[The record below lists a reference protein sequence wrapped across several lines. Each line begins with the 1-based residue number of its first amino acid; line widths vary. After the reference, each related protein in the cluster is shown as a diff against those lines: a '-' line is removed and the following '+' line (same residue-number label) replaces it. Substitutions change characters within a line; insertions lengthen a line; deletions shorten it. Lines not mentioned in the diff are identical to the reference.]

1 MLPQTRLRGDAPAS
15 PIGALA
21 GDTAERL
28 REALQLVV
36 HVPAPVVEALTV
48 TLVSGGHALI
58 EGIPG
63 TGKTI
68 LSRAFAKLVDC
79 SFKRIQFTNDL
90 MPSDVVGGSVWR
102 PSQERFEFVPGPLFA
117 NLVLADEINRTSS
130 RTLSCLLEAMEEGTV
145 SADGETIPLGA
156 PFTIFATRNP
166 IEFHGTFPIP
176 EAALDRFLVHVELD
190 YPEAQLEKELY
201 QGRGGAAQI
210 DSLEP
215 ILTRE
220 GLLMLTSAV
229 PSVHVSA
236 EVAEY
241 AYRVV
246 SATREHAEIELGV
259 SPRAAVAWTHAA
271 RARALLDGRDYVL
284 PDDLK
289 ALATVVLGHRI
300 TTSGGV
306 KGSQRISEVLEGAA
320 VEL

>member
-1 MLPQTRLRGDAPAS
+1 MPPQTRFRGDAPTS
-15 PIGALA
+15 PIGAIA

-28 REALQLVV
+28 RVALQRVV
-36 HVPAPVVEALTV
+36 HVPSHVVEALTV
-48 TLVSGGHALI
+48 ALVSGGHALI

-68 LSRAFAKLVDC
+68 LSRALARLVDC

-117 NLVLADEINRTSS
+117 NLILADEINRTSS

-190 YPEAQLEKELY
+190 YPEEQLEKQLY
-201 QGRGGAAQI
+201 QGHGGATAI
-210 DSLEP
+210 DDLQP
-215 ILTRE
+215 VLTRE
-220 GLLMLTSAV
+220 ELLMLTSAV
-229 PSVHVSA
+229 PSVHVSS

-246 SATREHAEIELGV
+246 SATRAHPEIELGV
-259 SPRAAVAWTHAA
+259 SPRAAVAWTHAG

-300 TTSGGV
+300 TTSGGI
-306 KGSQRISEVLEGAA
+306 KGRQRISEVLEGAA